1 MKDLISQFGGV
12 AGIVSVVIV
21 GGFGLFS
28 LFNKNSKALRKEET
42 DTAKDVIDLL
52 TSKVT
57 VLEGKVEE
65 LETKVDTLTTE
76 NKTLRDVLQGR
87 DGETKQFYKD
97 AYSAIEVIKHN
108 DKVSEENS
116 KTLAKIATLLETVI
130 KVNQ

>member
-12 AGIVSVVIV
+12 VGLISGIVGIV
-21 GGFGLFS
+21 FFIFVT
-28 LFNKNSKALRKEET
+28 FNKNYKKLKKEET

-57 VLEGKVEE
+57 VLEGKVKE
-65 LETKVDTLTTE
+65 LETKVDILTTE

-87 DGETKQFYKD
+87 DGETKQFYQD
-97 AYSAIEVIKHN
+97 AYAAMKVIEHN

-116 KTLAKIATLLETVI
+116 RTLAKIATLLETVI